1 MLESSYQASAPATR
15 SNSVIVITHP
25 SDEPDMPQSSDA
37 LKQILLTWLHERHQA
52 LLEQVMMTWEEG
64 LGRLKPDD
72 ALAQQLMAAMPV
84 PPVPPPLI
92 AAAHPVITSDPEL
105 GAALD
110 LLDNAPSQAEVLHKL
125 LDGLRPFADR
135 SALYII
141 KQGIASLYASRSFD
155 GDAAKPGTPIVPPPE
170 LEALISGQV
179 PVIQKTGAAYLAL
192 VRPLSGLTSADVR
205 IHPIR
210 LKRKTVALV
219 LTDSGLRSTLDN
231 PQHIRALVRS
241 AEAALA
247 FLSGPKD
254 EDKPSSGPLKTTGP
268 MPVIAPIAPL
278 PPPMARPTP
287 TPPVPPLPPPM
298 ARPTPPTPLPPIG
311 PPASHATTTMKMP
324 VPAEL
329 RLPARPAPPAPSS
342 PPSSIAP
349 IALPSAIGPSSMPT
363 QQVPEPIEAGPT
375 LDPKIRATAERLAR
389 VLVSDIELYFPQ
401 KVAQGRQQGN
411 IYSLLRDELERSRA
425 TFIDRFGEPTESQH
439 RIFIQTVQAQLCEG
453 IPSKLG
459 PAPWA

>member
-179 PVIQKTGAAYLAL
+179 PVIQKTGEAYLAL

-254 EDKPSSGPLKTTGP
+254 EDKPSSVPLKATGP
-268 MPVIAPIAPL
+268 MPVIAPIAPMA
-278 PPPMARPTP
+278 PMA
-287 TPPVPPLPPPM
+287 
-298 ARPTPPTPLPPIG
+298 PPTPLPPIG

-349 IALPSAIGPSSMPT
+349 IALPPAIGPS
-363 QQVPEPIEAGPT
+363 IEVKT
-375 LDPKIRATAERLAR
+375 FT
-389 VLVSDIELYFPQ
+389 
-401 KVAQGRQQGN
+401 
-411 IYSLLRDELERSRA
+411 RDTWSWVM
-425 TFIDRFGEPTESQH
+425 D
-439 RIFIQTVQAQLCEG
+439 
-453 IPSKLG
+453 
-459 PAPWA
+459 